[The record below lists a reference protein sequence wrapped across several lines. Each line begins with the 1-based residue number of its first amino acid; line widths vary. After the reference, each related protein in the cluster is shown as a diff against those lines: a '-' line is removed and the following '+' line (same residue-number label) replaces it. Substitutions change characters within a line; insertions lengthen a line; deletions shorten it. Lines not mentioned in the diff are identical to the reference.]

1 MNCFYHARRE
11 ITLICYAS
19 HKCQRKLCVECIQ
32 EQGLN
37 HQTMLIETFQEK
49 VKQKL
54 KEHMLKDPN
63 ELNKCRTSFKSMLSE
78 TESMLK
84 KIWEELSQSIKQIYD
99 WIEQE
104 NKSYIDLINKYSN
117 LAESSYTDLE
127 KLVQI
132 VYGKTLNDWYVE
144 KNNILM
150 ELQKHK
156 NCWNQEIKTYC
167 QKLDKKIKD
176 IIASIN
182 KLSQQEDLVQ
192 NQKEDLFGSLA
203 SLKNI
208 DAKFFIVIIEMLKKE
223 KPSDI
228 LYFLS
233 KLDIQKLLNQY
244 LDKSYNVNGVKNNIQ
259 HIVTVI
265 KNIYDH
271 DFNKKDYSTQ
281 KFRQTKQ
288 RLIGKIKKEANI
300 IGFLKI
306 LVNLTSIDENLIQCG
321 SNSLHLL
328 VQMKVDLTQQS
339 FQNIKIKNTS
349 LNGGSFA
356 ECNFSCSK
364 FNNVEIS
371 GINFNGA
378 KLFHCEWK
386 NFKIDQQY
394 QQVYHDSG
402 ILSQCFSPD
411 GSKLAS
417 GSWDNTICLRDIKTG
432 KIISLLIGHNS
443 PIYSVCF
450 SPDSTILASGSQG
463 GSIRLWDVKTG
474 QEKAKL
480 DGDCNCVYS
489 VTFSPDG
496 LTLASGSQDNC
507 IRLWDIRKHQ
517 LKSKLDVHSNF
528 VYLLKFNPDGTTL
541 VTSNLNGN
549 ICLWD
554 IRTRKKKFILNSYH
568 DALFSVWFS
577 PDDIRAFY
585 SVCSSPDGTIAFGSY
600 YGTICL
606 WDAKTGLQ
614 KFQLYGHRSTVY
626 SLCFTS
632 DSKILASGS
641 GSEDN
646 SIHLWDVN
654 TGKKKSELIRHN
666 CTVYSLCF
674 SRDGTALASVAVII
688 LFAEKTKFQ
697 LFGHIGTVYQVCFSN
712 DGSLLASGSDDETIR
727 LWDVKSGQQ
736 KAKLDGHSGT
746 VYSVRFSADGTS
758 LISSSDDELICL
770 WDLKTNEEIQSTD
783 NRYKDLFTQLETPL
797 LQHNILSVATNIPF
811 LFISQ
816 SQIFQADEAQ
826 IVKGEFFNYEGIDL
840 RPLLKS
846 KGSYIEQ

>member
-1 MNCFYHARRE
+1 MN
-11 ITLICYAS
+11 
-19 HKCQRKLCVECIQ
+19 
-32 EQGLN
+32 
-37 HQTMLIETFQEK
+37 QT
-49 VKQKL
+49 
-54 KEHMLKDPN
+54 
-63 ELNKCRTSFKSMLSE
+63 E

-84 KIWEELSQSIKQIYD
+84 TIWEELSQSIKQIYD

-104 NKSYIDLINKYSN
+104 NKSYIDLINKYAN

-132 VYGKTLNDWYVE
+132 VYGKTLNDWNVE

-167 QKLDKKIKD
+167 QQLDKKIKD

-182 KLSQQEDLVQ
+182 KLSQKEDLVQ
-192 NQKEDLFGSLA
+192 NQREDLFGILA

-233 KLDIQKLLNQY
+233 TLDIQKHLNQN
-244 LDKSYNVNGVKNNIQ
+244 LDKSHNVNSVKNNIQ
-259 HIVTVI
+259 HFVTVI

-300 IGFLKI
+300 IGFLKF
-306 LVNLTSIDENLIQCG
+306 LVNLTYIDENLIQCG

-364 FNNVEIS
+364 FNNVEIN
-371 GINFNGA
+371 GINLNGA

-386 NFKIDQQY
+386 NLRIDQQY
-394 QQVYHDSG
+394 YQVYHDSG

-417 GSWDNTICLRDIKTG
+417 GSWDNTVCLRDVKTG
-432 KIISLLIGHNS
+432 KIKSLFIGHNS

-450 SPDSTILASGSQG
+450 SPHSTILASGSQG
-463 GSIRLWDVKTG
+463 GSIRLWDVKAG

-517 LKSKLDVHSNF
+517 LKSKQNSILMQF
-528 VYLLKFNPDGTTL
+528 EWQYLFMGYQDQ
-541 VTSNLNGN
+541 
-549 ICLWD
+549 
-554 IRTRKKKFILNSYH
+554 KKKFILDSYH

-614 KFQLYGHRSTVY
+614 KFQLDGHRSTVY

-646 SIHLWDVN
+646 SIHLWDVK
-654 TGKKKSELIRHN
+654 TGKKKYELIRHN

-674 SRDGTALASVAVII
+674 SRDGTALASGSGDNSICLWDVK
-688 LFAEKTKFQ
+688 AEKTKFQ

-727 LWDVKSGQQ
+727 LWDVKSGQQKAKLEGHSGTVYSVCFSPDSSTLASGSEDETILLWDVKSGQQ

-797 LQHNILSVATNIPF
+797 LQHNILSVATNIPI

-846 KGSYIEQ
+846 KGSYIKQ